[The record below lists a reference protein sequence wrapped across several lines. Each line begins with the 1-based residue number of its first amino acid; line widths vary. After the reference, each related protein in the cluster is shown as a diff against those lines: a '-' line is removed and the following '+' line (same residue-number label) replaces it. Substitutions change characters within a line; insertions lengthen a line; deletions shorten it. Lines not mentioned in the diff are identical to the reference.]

1 MGVSSEIMRFM
12 MVSIEKNFI
21 FIHVAKTGGQSMKNV
36 LRPYAVQK
44 NGGQW
49 RRLLS
54 HLPVR
59 EAVDAQFGPHTS
71 ARWARRKLPRD
82 FFNRAFKFG
91 LVRNPYELAV
101 SRYFFVRSNADHHHH
116 EDARKQ
122 SFADFLLAQKR
133 RSRWGEK
140 DQTAMLCDT
149 DGRLLVDKVYRF
161 EDIKDAYKDI
171 VRRLGLQD
179 APPLTRMNASRHAD
193 YRNYYSDQKK
203 ALVEELW
210 KRDIERFGYTF

>member
-1 MGVSSEIMRFM
+1 M
-12 MVSIEKNFI
+12 MISVEKNFI
-21 FIHVAKTGGQSMKNV
+21 FVHVAKTGGQAMKNV
-36 LRPYAVQK
+36 LRPYAVK
-44 NGGQW
+44 KAGGQW

-59 EAVDAQFGPHTS
+59 EALDAQLGPHTS
-71 ARWARRKLPRD
+71 ARWAKRKLPRD
-82 FFNRAFKFG
+82 FFDHAFKFG
-91 LVRNPYELAV
+91 LVRNPYDLAV
-101 SRYFFVRSNADHHHH
+101 SRYFFVRSHTDHHRH
-116 EDARKQ
+116 EDAQKQ

-133 RSRWGEK
+133 RARWGQK

-161 EDIKDAYKDI
+161 EEMEEAYNDI
-171 VRRLGLQD
+171 VQRLDLQD
-179 APPLTRMNASRHAD
+179 APPLARKNASSHAD
-193 YRNYYSDQKK
+193 YRSYYTDRER